1 MGKLIFWCVFVSASM
16 CLHAE
21 SLQDMNF
28 LLNCPDQTVVEIQ
41 FSSDTRSF
49 ELVQKQT
56 LSYSD
61 EKPKVQHLRGETTTL
76 GKDQYKLKLNSNESL
91 NLSKDSEGFYLLKGL
106 SSKKSEMICEGQS
119 FSVN

>member
-1 MGKLIFWCVFVSASM
+1 MVKLIFWCVFVSASM

-21 SLQDMNF
+21 SLQGMNF
-28 LLNCPDQTVVEIQ
+28 LLNCPDQTVVEIK
-41 FSSDTRSF
+41 FSSDSRSF

-61 EKPKVQHLRGETTTL
+61 EKPKVQHLKGETTTL
-76 GKDQYKLKLNSNESL
+76 GKDQYKLMINTNESL

-119 FSVN
+119 FSGN